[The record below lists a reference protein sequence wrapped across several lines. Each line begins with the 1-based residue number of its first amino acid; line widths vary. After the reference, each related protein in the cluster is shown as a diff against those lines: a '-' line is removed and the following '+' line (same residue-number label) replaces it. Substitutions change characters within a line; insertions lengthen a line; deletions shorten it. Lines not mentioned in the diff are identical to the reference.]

1 MYLYT
6 LKNETGVGYWM
17 RLVVSL
23 GFGKATNIIKKE
35 CGEPV
40 II

>member
-1 MYLYT
+1 
-6 LKNETGVGYWM
+6 M

-23 GFGKATNIIKKE
+23 GYGKATNIIKKE

-40 II
+40 IIWYT